1 MRDAVSSIIVFDAL
15 RLTLCFSFSKFRY
28 YFECFFLERLKAYL
42 INKKRLWLSRNRI
55 TVKTYATVST
65 SWLVIFWYNHFSLQF
80 ILLTT
85 CCNITNVPT
94 TLHLSQVKR
103 IPGFHYFLYLST
115 NSNSQRAPVP
125 TLPPIHGFTILI
137 LFRKLHGFC

>member
-1 MRDAVSSIIVFDAL
+1 MRDAVSSIIFFDAL
-15 RLTLCFSFSKFRY
+15 RPTLCFSFSIFRY
-28 YFECFFLERLKAYL
+28 YFGCFFLERLKAYL

-115 NSNSQRAPVP
+115 NSTSQRAPVS
-125 TLPPIHGFTILI
+125 TLSPIHGFTILI